1 MKNEEVKNEI
11 KETVDR
17 INDASVLDKILT
29 VVKTFYDLLAK
40 E

>member
-11 KETVDR
+11 KETVDK
-17 INDASVLDKILT
+17 INDAPVLDKILT
-29 VVKTFYDLLAK
+29 VVLTFYDLLTK